1 MKDANKREETKIQ
14 NAIEAA
20 FGAEPD
26 LLILR
31 NSIGKAKYA
40 KPDGGSY
47 FVPYGLGT
55 GSPDLVCMLTVIEL
69 LDMRPLIAAWLCWE
83 VKAPGESPEPE
94 QVKCHAQWR
103 RMGAIVD
110 VVHSVDEA
118 RASLVV
124 ARRIIAEGRLP

>member
-1 MKDANKREETKIQ
+1 MKDANKREETRIQ

-40 KPDGGSY
+40 KPDGGHY

-55 GSPDLVCMLTVIEL
+55 GSPDLVCMLRAPGRL
-69 LDMRPLIAAWLCWE
+69 MAFWLCWE
-83 VKAPGESPEPE
+83 VKVPGEEAEPE
-94 QVKCHAQWR
+94 QAKCHAQWR
-103 RMGAIVD
+103 AMGALVF
-110 VVHSVDEA
+110 VVHSVAEA
-118 RASLVV
+118 RASLAA
-124 ARRIIAEGRLP
+124 ARHTALHVTQKDTP